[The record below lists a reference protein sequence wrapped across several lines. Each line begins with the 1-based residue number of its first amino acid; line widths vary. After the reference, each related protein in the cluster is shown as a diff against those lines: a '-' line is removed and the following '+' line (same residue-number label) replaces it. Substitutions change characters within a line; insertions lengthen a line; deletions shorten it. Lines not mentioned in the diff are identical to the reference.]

1 MRPFRLYVYK
11 LITGILPETRFFKLK
26 AALLRWCGAKVGH
39 NVRINSTTVI
49 QGCGGL
55 EIGNDVWIGPCVHI
69 MTGAGAV
76 VTIGDCVDIAPHVY
90 IGTGSHEIAV
100 DGCRAAGRGFNKSI
114 SIGRGVWLCARTVV
128 LPGVC
133 IGDMAVVA
141 AGAVVTRDV
150 LGHAVSGGVPCRAI
164 KQTT

>member
-26 AALLRWCGAKVGH
+26 AALLRWSGAKVGL
-39 NVRINSTTVI
+39 NVRINSTAVI

-55 EIGNDVWIGPCVHI
+55 EIGNDVWIGSCAHI

-114 SIGRGVWLCARTVV
+114 SIGHGVWLCASTVV

-150 LGHAVSGGVPCRAI
+150 QGYAVSGGVPCRAI

>member
-1 MRPFRLYVYK
+1 MKPFRLYVYK
-11 LITGILPETRFFKLK
+11 LITSILPETRFFKFK
-26 AALLRWCGAKVGH
+26 VVLLRWCGAKVGY
-39 NVRINSTTVI
+39 NVRINSTANI

-76 VTIGDCVDIAPHVY
+76 VSIGDCVDIAPHVY

-114 SIGRGVWLCARTVV
+114 AINSGVWLCACAVV

-141 AGAVVTRDV
+141 AGAVVTCDV
-150 LGHAVSGGVPCRAI
+150 QGHTVSGGVPCRKI
-164 KQTT
+164 RQLT

>member
-11 LITGILPETRFFKLK
+11 LITSILPETRFFKLK
-26 AALLRWCGAKVGH
+26 VALLRWCGAKVGD
-39 NVRINSTTVI
+39 NVRINSTAFI
-49 QGCGGL
+49 QGCGRL
-55 EIGNDVWIGPCVHI
+55 EIGNDVWIGPYVHI
-69 MTGAGAV
+69 MTGEGAV
-76 VTIGDCVDIAPHVY
+76 VSIGDCVDIAPHVY
-90 IGTGSHEIAV
+90 IGTGSHEIVV

-114 SIGRGVWLCARTVV
+114 SIGRGVWLCVRVVV

-150 LGHAVSGGVPCRAI
+150 QGHTVSGGVPCKTI
-164 KQTT
+164 KQKA